1 MNYNYIAEFDLSI
14 WLFNKIVDASTLA
27 EIMGILRGPE
37 LKHGASKWF
46 LDLSLVDRID
56 MDFDKIA
63 GFARFD
69 RGLLDPNVTVQAAAL
84 VSTPLAFGVVRMYQA
99 LMSDANLDLCIF
111 HQRSECGNFLGVPL
125 HALITANASEQTA

>member
-1 MNYNYIAEFDLSI
+1 MHYNYKAEFDLSI
-14 WLFNKIVDASTLA
+14 WLFNKIVDGSTLA
-27 EIMGILRGPE
+27 DIMGILRGPE

-56 MDFDKIA
+56 IDFDKIA

-69 RGLLDPNVTVQAAAL
+69 KGLLDPNVSVRAAAL

-111 HQRSECGNFLGVPL
+111 YQRSECADFIGVPL
-125 HALITANASEQTA
+125 LALIADEASEQIA